1 MSTGEASFTLHLI
14 VGTDLDDETDPTTA
28 WPTDRD
34 EVVAGRL
41 VLTGQP
47 DDPQDIE
54 KLILD
59 PTRVTSGI
67 ECSDDEILP
76 ARSAACGASYTRRTT

>member
-14 VGTDLDDETDPTTA
+14 VGTDLDDETDPTTE
-28 WPTDRD
+28 WPADRD
-34 EVVAGRL
+34 EVVEGRL

-54 KLILD
+54 KLIFD
-59 PTRVTSGI
+59 STGVTSGI

-76 ARSAACGASYTRRTT
+76 ESSAAYGASYTRRTT